1 MNTQNSVKEL
11 GPNLESLE
19 QKRHELYKLFLVRV
33 YNQFAMIPEIEV
45 AQLFEGIQLPLDIKA
60 NIKNN
65 TEVLPLDI
73 NSFLRR
79 ATSFFS
85 SKDFTDEDL
94 SSKTMDE
101 NSSIF
106 EVINDILNVEKTF
119 TKESL
124 AEILFKIINEF
135 PVEDIRQVLLRLYPS
150 PEFIKTII
158 DLKSLTLSEQV
169 KSQFLTQA
177 LMLFIA
183 FNYSVRPSSYEL
195 AELLKG
201 EDSEYLRIKK
211 ELAENTI
218 EHVVEIKSRELPPPS
233 PELRF
238 SLQIPAY
245 NELPLR
251 ATEITR
257 RGNIADQLISI
268 VNAAELYQQSG
279 GNMGEI
285 EVLINVNNTYEKNF
299 ELEGIKHTGTL
310 NNYFTIR
317 FIELINDM
325 EVDVDKVL
333 EVLTEELMFI
343 DKESKDYEL
352 LTKYYRNLISKA
364 KNAIANGLRI
374 HTIDCTDG
382 TFISRK
388 DINSPVL
395 NTPNQ
400 ASRRL
405 LLSEIAKNRFGV
417 ATTQKDQLHI
427 FLDADIRISRNY
439 FVTLQNKFNN
449 GRNAPPKAVLLPLR
463 IVPPET
469 YDVDSGST
477 YIDREKSREITQ
489 AYREYFYYRDFMSAA
504 ETIFN
509 KYNSEKRNLLPR
521 LLQKLIKRTKP
532 TEEGYHHFTPFLETI
547 IVNNAAH
554 SEAGNW
560 GLYGTDSTGGNEDS
574 NYYLSL
580 SHHNIP
586 FDYIPSHL
594 TSRVHRMR
602 PESWGGR
609 ISTWKKENRLELTFR
624 KITYTAS
631 IAAVNFIEKRSGIK
645 YPDDVNNITP
655 KQFVGYL
662 IEVLNSIKNL
672 TLKERQILLKHGLLK
687 SNNYRGL
694 NDISFNRQLYGD
706 EFALDLFRLISLC
719 RDLNQMNNLLDYPNI
734 SLIISE
740 ISSFAVK
747 EFDKSR
753 VEGSLGEAGTDPVTL
768 KAT

>member
-1 MNTQNSVKEL
+1 MNQQQLESDT
-11 GPNLESLE
+11 NLESLQ
-19 QKRHELYKLFLVRV
+19 QKRIELYKLFLVRV
-33 YNQFAMIPEIEV
+33 YQQFSIMQELNATH
-45 AQLFEGIQLPLDIKA
+45 LFEGIDLPLDIKA
-60 NIKNN
+60 NIQNN
-65 TEVLPLDI
+65 TEALPLDM
-73 NSFLRR
+73 NPFLRR

-85 SKDFTDEDL
+85 YKDFTEEDI

-101 NSSIF
+101 NSNIF
-106 EVINDILNVEKTF
+106 DVINDILKIEKSF

-124 AEILFKIINEF
+124 AEILFKVINEF
-135 PVEDIRQVLLRLYPS
+135 PEESIRKVLLRLFPS
-150 PEFIKTII
+150 AEVIVNLINLQSPTLKEQII
-158 DLKSLTLSEQV
+158 
-169 KSQFLTQA
+169 SQFLTQA
-177 LMLFIA
+177 FMLFIA
-183 FNYSVRPSSYEL
+183 FKYNVRPSSYEL
-195 AELLKG
+195 GELLKG
-201 EDSEYLRIKK
+201 EDSEYLRKKK

-218 EHVVEIKSRELPPPS
+218 EHVVEIKSKELPPPS

-257 RGNIADQLISI
+257 RGNISDQLMSI
-268 VNAAELYQQSG
+268 INAAELYEQSG
-279 GNMGEI
+279 GSMSEI
-285 EVLINVNNTYEKNF
+285 EILINVNNTDDKSFTLAGEEHK
-299 ELEGIKHTGTL
+299 GTL
-310 NNYFTIR
+310 NNYFTLKL
-317 FIELINDM
+317 IELINNV
-325 EVDVDKVL
+325 ELDVEKVL
-333 EVLTEELMFI
+333 EMLTKELMFL
-343 DKESKDYEL
+343 DRESKDYEL
-352 LTKYYRNLISKA
+352 LIKYYKNLISKA
-364 KNAIANGLRI
+364 KSAVANGLRL
-374 HTIDCTDG
+374 HAIDCTDG
-382 TFISRK
+382 TYISRK
-388 DINSPVL
+388 DENSPIL
-395 NTPNQ
+395 NSPNQ

-405 LLSEIAKNRFGV
+405 LLSEIATNRFKD
-417 ATTQKDQLHI
+417 ATTQQDQLHI
-427 FLDADIRISRNY
+427 FLDADIRLSRSY
-439 FVTLQNKFNN
+439 FVSLREKFNK
-449 GRNAPPKAVLLPLR
+449 GRNAPPKAILLPLR
-463 IVPPET
+463 VVPPET

-477 YIDREKSREITQ
+477 HIDRTKAREITQ

-504 ETIFN
+504 GTILN
-509 KYNSEKRNLLPR
+509 KHIEEEGNLLPR
-521 LLQKLIKRTKP
+521 PLLKLVKRTKRI
-532 TEEGYHHFTPFLETI
+532 EEGSHHFTPFLETI
-547 IVNNAAH
+547 VVNNAAH
-554 SEAGNW
+554 LQGGNW
-560 GLYGTDSTGGNEDS
+560 GLYGSDSKGGNEDS

-580 SHHNIP
+580 SHNNVP
-586 FDYIPSHL
+586 FDYLSNHL

-687 SNNYRGL
+687 SNKYRGL